1 MKKAVLYGLLVFSLA
16 FSFIACGENG
26 GGGPNYPISGTFLRD
41 GTPGVSMTFN
51 SNGTL
56 AFSVSGDP
64 VFTGTFSMA
73 RNVISIH
80 IPEMDL

>member
-1 MKKAVLYGLLVFSLA
+1 MKKAVLYGLLVFLLA
-16 FSFIACGENG
+16 FSFIACGDG
-26 GGGPNYPISGTFLRD
+26 ASGRRTHSYPISGTFLRD

-51 SNGTL
+51 SNGTF

-73 RNVISIH
+73 MNVI
-80 IPEMDL
+80 